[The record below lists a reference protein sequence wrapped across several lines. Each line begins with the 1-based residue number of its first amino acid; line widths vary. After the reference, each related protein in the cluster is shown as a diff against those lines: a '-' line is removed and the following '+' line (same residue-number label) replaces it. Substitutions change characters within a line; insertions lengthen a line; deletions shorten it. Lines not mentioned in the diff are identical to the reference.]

1 MRVIFINT
9 WSSGLIKCHI
19 LRFWTSS
26 AAQYHITHQ
35 LCNDLF
41 CSLHV
46 NHKLSHTKSIR
57 TSFTTVC
64 LSFLS
69 WDSLVR
75 HIVTKRALIYIGLLE
90 NPCLYHYCIT
100 SYFFLHDHSGQWGR
114 SPKRRKLV
122 NSSENVQ
129 GIPGCWEK
137 SQGNAKQI
145 EKYYS
150 ESPVIQLTLRCNDH
164 LKFDQS

>member
-1 MRVIFINT
+1 M
-9 WSSGLIKCHI
+9 
-19 LRFWTSS
+19 SS
-26 AAQYHITHQ
+26 ATQDHITHQ

-75 HIVTKRALIYIGLLE
+75 HIVTKRALIYVGLLE

-100 SYFFLHDHSGQWGR
+100 SYFFFYMTIQVNEAEAQKEESWLTHQKMYKAYQDVEKKAREMQS
-114 SPKRRKLV
+114 KLR
-122 NSSENVQ
+122 NT
-129 GIPGCWEK
+129 
-137 SQGNAKQI
+137 
-145 EKYYS
+145 
-150 ESPVIQLTLRCNDH
+150 IQKAR
-164 LKFDQS
+164 

>member
-9 WSSGLIKCHI
+9 WSSRLVKCHI

-26 AAQYHITHQ
+26 AAQDHITHQ
-35 LCNDLF
+35 VCNDLL
-41 CSLHV
+41 CSLHM
-46 NHKLSHTKSIR
+46 NHKLSHTKSGR

-75 HIVTKRALIYIGLLE
+75 HIVTKRALIYVGVLE

-100 SYFFLHDHSGQWGR
+100 SFFFYMTIQVNEAEAQKEESWLTHQKMYKAYQDVEKKAREMQS
-114 SPKRRKLV
+114 KLR
-122 NSSENVQ
+122 NT
-129 GIPGCWEK
+129 
-137 SQGNAKQI
+137 
-145 EKYYS
+145 
-150 ESPVIQLTLRCNDH
+150 IQKAR
-164 LKFDQS
+164 

>member
-75 HIVTKRALIYIGLLE
+75 HIVTKRALIYVGLLE

-100 SYFFLHDHSGQWGR
+100 SYLFFHKTIQVNEAEAQKEESWLTHQKMYKAYQDVEKKAREMQS
-114 SPKRRKLV
+114 KLR
-122 NSSENVQ
+122 NT
-129 GIPGCWEK
+129 
-137 SQGNAKQI
+137 
-145 EKYYS
+145 
-150 ESPVIQLTLRCNDH
+150 IQKAR
-164 LKFDQS
+164 

>member
-1 MRVIFINT
+1 M
-9 WSSGLIKCHI
+9 
-19 LRFWTSS
+19 SS
-26 AAQYHITHQ
+26 ATQDHITHQ

-57 TSFTTVC
+57 TFTTVC

-100 SYFFLHDHSGQWGR
+100 SYLFFHKTIQVNEAEAQKEESWLTHQKMYKAYQDVEKKAREMQS
-114 SPKRRKLV
+114 KLR
-122 NSSENVQ
+122 NT
-129 GIPGCWEK
+129 
-137 SQGNAKQI
+137 
-145 EKYYS
+145 
-150 ESPVIQLTLRCNDH
+150 IQKAR
-164 LKFDQS
+164 